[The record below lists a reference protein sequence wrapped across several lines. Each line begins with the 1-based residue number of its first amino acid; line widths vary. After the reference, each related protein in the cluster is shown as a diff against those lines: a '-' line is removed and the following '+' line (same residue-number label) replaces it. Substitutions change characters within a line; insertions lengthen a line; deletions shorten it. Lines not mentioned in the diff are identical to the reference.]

1 MPFFVFYYN
10 CSMNWTK
17 GVKDGIPIGIG
28 YFAVSFS
35 FGIAGSHILSWPLVT
50 LISMFNLTSA
60 GQFAGLKIIES
71 LGTIFEMAV
80 ATFFINLRYSLMAIS
95 LSQKVDSSFGIV
107 KRLLLSTGITDEIY
121 AVSMSQKKKIS
132 SSYFFGLMCFPYL
145 GWSLGTFVGA
155 FSGPILPVEVSQALG
170 VALYAMFVAIVVPEM
185 KKQRS
190 VFIVIILSII
200 CSLLF
205 YYAPILN
212 QISVGFSIIL
222 SAMIAS
228 AIGAILFPV
237 EENIRE

>member
-1 MPFFVFYYN
+1 
-10 CSMNWTK
+10 MNWTK

-121 AVSMSQKKKIS
+121 AVAMAQKS
-132 SSYFFGLMCFPYL
+132 RVSASYFFGLMCFPYL

-155 FSGPILPVEVSQALG
+155 FSGSILPVEVSQALG

-190 VFIVIILSII
+190 VFIVVILSII

-205 YYAPILN
+205 YYAPVLN
-212 QISVGFSIIL
+212 QTSVGFSIIL

>member
-1 MPFFVFYYN
+1 
-10 CSMNWTK
+10 MNWTK
-17 GVKDGIPIGIG
+17 GVKDGIRLALH
-28 YFAVSFS
+28 FAVFF

-50 LISMFNLTSA
+50 LISMFNLTC
-60 GQFAGLKIIES
+60 GQFAGLKLLS
-71 LGTIFEMAV
+71 LWVLFSKWLWP
-80 ATFFINLRYSLMAIS
+80 FFINLRYSLMAIS

-190 VFIVIILSII
+190 VFIVVILSII

-205 YYAPILN
+205 YYAPVLN

>member
-1 MPFFVFYYN
+1 
-10 CSMNWTK
+10 MNWIK
-17 GVKDGIPIGIG
+17 GIKDGIPIGIG

-80 ATFFINLRYSLMAIS
+80 ATFFINLRYSLMAVS
-95 LSQKVDSSFGIV
+95 LSQKVDSSFSLG

-121 AVSMSQKKKIS
+121 AVAMAQKS
-132 SSYFFGLMCFPYL
+132 RVSASYFFGLMCFPYL

-185 KKQRS
+185 KKQRAVS
-190 VFIVIILSII
+190 LAVLLSIV

-205 YYAPILN
+205 YFVPFFKS
-212 QISVGFSIIL
+212 ISVGFSIIL
-222 SAMIAS
+222 SAVFAS
-228 AIGAILFPV
+228 AIIAVLFPV
-237 EENIRE
+237 SEEISK